1 MEGAALAFLV
11 AQHTGHLPGHAS
23 GSHLPQECLSW
34 WPAAPDL
41 LLSVPSIVQVV
52 DSQLVCMMNENS
64 IDYISRFNDLAQE
77 LAITEPG
84 RREALFDGSGGPP
97 VGDLSQ

>member
-1 MEGAALAFLV
+1 M
-11 AQHTGHLPGHAS
+11 
-23 GSHLPQECLSW
+23 
-34 WPAAPDL
+34 
-41 LLSVPSIVQVV
+41 V

-77 LAITEPG
+77 LSITEPG
-84 RREALFDGSGGPP
+84 RREVLFDGGGGGNP

>member
-1 MEGAALAFLV
+1 MAIRFQSSSHSLPVQQPASHRLTWSSLV
-11 AQHTGHLPGHAS
+11 S
-23 GSHLPQECLSW
+23 S
-34 WPAAPDL
+34 AP
-41 LLSVPSIVQVV
+41 QVV

-77 LAITEPG
+77 LAIADPS
-84 RREALFDGSGGPP
+84 RREVLFDGSGGGPP